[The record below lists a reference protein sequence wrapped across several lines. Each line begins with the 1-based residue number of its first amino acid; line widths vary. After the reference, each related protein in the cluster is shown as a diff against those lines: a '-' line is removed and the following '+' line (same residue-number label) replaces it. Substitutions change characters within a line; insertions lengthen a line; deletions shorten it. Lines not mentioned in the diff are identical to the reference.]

1 MRRKEVMA
9 KLKEIIKE
17 RYLAMGKSEED
28 LKNISSKDLAFQI
41 AFHAHRNQKRV
52 NGDNYIT
59 HPLSMAESY
68 LNIFYKDSESPYTA
82 EAMKDNGI
90 PHFGVMEVILMH
102 DVIEDTEYTLKDI
115 EETYDE
121 FGLKWFFREYIKRPL
136 KLITHIKSES
146 HKEYMEKLLDDPIA
160 SLAKL
165 FDTMDNLN
173 LMTLTTFGDKEY
185 DRAKRYLKNF
195 KMINDRY
202 HYLEK
207 INAYLD
213 DIGTKEKRA

>member
-1 MRRKEVMA
+1 
-9 KLKEIIKE
+9 
-17 RYLAMGKSEED
+17 
-28 LKNISSKDLAFQI
+28 
-41 AFHAHRNQKRV
+41 
-52 NGDNYIT
+52 
-59 HPLSMAESY
+59 
-68 LNIFYKDSESPYTA
+68 
-82 EAMKDNGI
+82 
-90 PHFGVMEVILMH
+90 MH

-115 EETYDE
+115 EETYEE

-146 HKEYMEKLLDDPIA
+146 QKEYMEKLLDDPIA

-173 LMTLTTFGDKEY
+173 LMTLTKFGDKEY

-207 INAYLD
+207 INAYLN
-213 DIGTKEKRA
+213 DIGVKEKRA

>member
-1 MRRKEVMA
+1 
-9 KLKEIIKE
+9 
-17 RYLAMGKSEED
+17 
-28 LKNISSKDLAFQI
+28 
-41 AFHAHRNQKRV
+41 
-52 NGDNYIT
+52 
-59 HPLSMAESY
+59 
-68 LNIFYKDSESPYTA
+68 
-82 EAMKDNGI
+82 
-90 PHFGVMEVILMH
+90 
-102 DVIEDTEYTLKDI
+102 
-115 EETYDE
+115 
-121 FGLKWFFREYIKRPL
+121 
-136 KLITHIKSES
+136 
-146 HKEYMEKLLDDPIA
+146 MEKLLDDPIA

-213 DIGTKEKRA
+213 DIGVKEKRA